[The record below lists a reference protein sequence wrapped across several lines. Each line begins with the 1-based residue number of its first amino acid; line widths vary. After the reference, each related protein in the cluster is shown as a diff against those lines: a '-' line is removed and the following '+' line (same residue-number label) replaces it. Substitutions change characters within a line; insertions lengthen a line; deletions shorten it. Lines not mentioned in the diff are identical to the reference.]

1 MQTQNIDSSRRSCKD
16 EPNYDD
22 DQDRVEAAII
32 ALLLSTDHHGL
43 WSREELIRELSASRL
58 DATDALAAL
67 AGAELIHELG
77 LEFVAATRAAQRM
90 DDLDL

>member
-1 MQTQNIDSSRRSCKD
+1 MQTQNIDSSRRPCK
-16 EPNYDD
+16 EAPSDD
-22 DQDRVEAAII
+22 HDQGRTEAAII

-58 DATDALAAL
+58 EATDALAGL
-67 AGAELIHELG
+67 AGAGLIHELG
-77 LEFVAATRAAQRM
+77 LDFVAATRAAQRM